1 MHLATLV
8 DRGIFAGYETFIR
21 EVKPDLVRLIGAGI
35 VVERPAAPLTVYEM
49 TVVVLLVRPQSRDPA
64 RLAMLSPEPWI
75 DPVVGIERRDDDI
88 GNVAVAL
95 GVTRFARK
103 LDADLPELCWK
114 RCIQDRLGV
123 CVLHLGIALSVY
135 RFEANAVVCDHFCSV
150 AVVVAGAGVAAGFFS
165 LLMMIVIKGA
175 ISRGKIPFNG

>member
-1 MHLATLV
+1 MNRWKAHETRADAEFRGPPVTLEVRYGCDAVGMHLATLV
-8 DRGIFAGYETFIR
+8 DRDIFAGYETFIG

-35 VVERPAAPLTVYEM
+35 VVERPAATLTVYEM

-95 GVTRFARK
+95 GVTRFTRK

-123 CVLHLGIALSVY
+123 CVLHLWYRSLSLQV
-135 RFEANAVVCDHFCSV
+135 
-150 AVVVAGAGVAAGFFS
+150 
-165 LLMMIVIKGA
+165 
-175 ISRGKIPFNG
+175 

>member
-8 DRGIFAGYETFIR
+8 DRDIFAGYETFLR
-21 EVKPDLVRLIGAGI
+21 EVKPDLVWRIGAGI
-35 VVERPAAPLTVYEM
+35 VVERPAAILTVYEM

-64 RLAMLSPEPWI
+64 RLPMLSPEPWI

-103 LDADLPELCWK
+103 LNTDLPELCWK
-114 RCIQDRLGV
+114 RCIQDRLWV
-123 CVLHLGIALSVY
+123 YMFHLGIALSVY
-135 RFEANAVVCDHFCSV
+135 GFEANAVVYDHFCSV
-150 AVVVAGAGVAAGFFS
+150 AVAAAGAAVAAGFFR